1 MTRRGVAFDLLFHD
15 LPGMSFQL
23 SPSLLLLH
31 TLAVSCRSHDP
42 DGTHWAC
49 PSCRVL
55 SGRKQTA
62 ETARKASQMRDSVV

>member
-31 TLAVSCRSHDP
+31 TGCQLPVSWPGRHTLSMP
-42 DGTHWAC
+42 E
-49 PSCRVL
+49 L
-55 SGRKQTA
+55 SGVVR
-62 ETARKASQMRDSVV
+62 EKADSRDSEKSKPD